1 MNDHDNLSHIKFFG
15 IGISGK
21 GKLATTEDE
30 VEVRRL
36 IRSIKPVEV
45 DVEEELNSD
54 GNIIVMFLLDG
65 NRTEFTSSG
74 QCQVRMAQII
84 NNVSHELI
92 VEQPELRAL
101 LDNLS
106 VSYNTL

>member
-1 MNDHDNLSHIKFFG
+1 MNDHDNLSHIRLFG
-15 IGISGK
+15 IGISEE
-21 GKLATTEDE
+21 GKLATTEYE

-36 IRSIKPVEV
+36 INSIKPVEV
-45 DVEEELNSD
+45 DVEGEFNS
-54 GNIIVMFLLDG
+54 NRNKIVMYLLDG

-74 QCQVRMAQII
+74 QCQVRIAQII
-84 NNVSHELI
+84 NNVSHEII

-106 VSYNTL
+106 VSHNTL

>member
-15 IGISGK
+15 IGISEEGE
-21 GKLATTEDE
+21 LATTEYE

-45 DVEEELNSD
+45 KVEDEINSD
-54 GNIIVMFLLDG
+54 GNKIVMYLLDG
-65 NRTEFTSSG
+65 NRTEFTSVG
-74 QCQVRMAQII
+74 QDQVQIAQII
-84 NNVSHELI
+84 NHVSHKLI

-101 LDNLS
+101 LDNIS
-106 VSYNTL
+106 VSHNTL